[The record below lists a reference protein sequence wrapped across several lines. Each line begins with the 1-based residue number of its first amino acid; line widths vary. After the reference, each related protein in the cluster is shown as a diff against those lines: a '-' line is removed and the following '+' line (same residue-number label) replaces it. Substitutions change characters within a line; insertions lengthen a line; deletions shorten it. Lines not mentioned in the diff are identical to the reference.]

1 MRIAALLIAF
11 LMGVSAYFSGTIV
24 VKRQFLSAYTFKTE
38 PAQFNV
44 PIDTS
49 VYRYFLPWDFQFDPF
64 PWNCNFWY
72 PTCGGCIVYN
82 NGWPLGNLYFP
93 TISLEGQ
100 IGTAQEVVKADS
112 VAVFIDTTE
121 TMAVVDTTS
130 IQKKLTRK
138 EKWQKR
144 WAQFHFFR
152 KK

>member
-1 MRIAALLIAF
+1 MIVLLIVF
-11 LMGVSAYFSGTIV
+11 LIGVAAYFSGTSA
-24 VKRQFLSAYTFKTE
+24 VKRHFLSAYTFKTE

-49 VYRYFLPWDFQFDPF
+49 VYLYLIPWDFHFDPF
-64 PWNCNFWY
+64 PLSCNFWY

-93 TISLEGQ
+93 TISLGGQ
-100 IGTAQEVVKADS
+100 NGTGQDS
-112 VAVFIDTTE
+112 VKSDSAAVFIDTTE

-130 IQKKLTRK
+130 IQTKPSRK

-144 WAQFHFFR
+144 LAQFHFFR